1 MNRPAAQGGPDVR
14 TIADLVAALRTRIPH
29 TRTGTGRE
37 LIIEVRDG
45 LEDAAAAYRSTGLPA
60 AVAER
65 RAVEDFGIEEVD
77 LIAEQCRT
85 ELGVSATT
93 RAAAVVGVGYALIL
107 GCWSLYYA
115 IFGSVTRF
123 TNGTAAGNGFTI
135 IGAITAFSAL
145 VTVGFLRYRRRRAN
159 PTQPIT
165 IGFAVLT
172 AVSLFVTYLLAL
184 LSHRSPDVPPAGLV
198 AGLIVEGLSLAI
210 TVVMAW
216 SVLYSVLRTANAS
229 RREGTRD
236 AAGRNSEATFR

>member
-1 MNRPAAQGGPDVR
+1 MNRPSAQGGPEVG
-14 TIADLVAALRTRIPH
+14 TIADLVAALQTRIPH

-37 LIIEVRDG
+37 LITEVRDG
-45 LEDAAAAYRSTGLPA
+45 LEDAAAAYRSTGLPE

-107 GCWSLYYA
+107 GCWSLYYV

-135 IGAITAFSAL
+135 VGAITAFFAL
-145 VTVGFLRYRRRRAN
+145 ATVGFLRHRRRRAN
-159 PTQPIT
+159 PIRPVTV
-165 IGFAVLT
+165 GFAILT
-172 AVSLFVTYLLAL
+172 AVSLVVTYLLAL
-184 LSHRSPDVPPAGLV
+184 LSHRSPDGPPAGLV
-198 AGLIVEGLSLAI
+198 AGIIVEALSSAI
-210 TVVMAW
+210 TVLMAW
-216 SVLYSVLRTANAS
+216 SVLHSVLQTANAS
-229 RREGTRD
+229 HREGTRD
-236 AAGRNSEATFR
+236 ADGNSEATFR